1 MWARSDVLSVTLS
14 VADLAAGDD
23 GGVAGKKKGPR
34 ADRPTRRGF
43 TAEYKMAIVAEY
55 EQLTEPGAKGALLRR
70 EGLYHSHVIDW
81 TRLRD
86 AGSLNALAA
95 KPSGPKLGK
104 SESDRR
110 TEKLEAENAR
120 LAAEL
125 AKAKQANEVL
135 GKLAEFLELLSNNS
149 GNDTKQN
156 P

>member
-1 MWARSDVLSVTLS
+1 MTLS

-23 GGVAGKKKGPR
+23 GGVAGKKNGPR
-34 ADRPTRRGF
+34 ADRPKRRTF

-95 KPSGPKLGK
+95 KPSGPKPAR

-110 TEKLEAENAR
+110 AEKLEAENAR
-120 LAAEL
+120 LVAEL

-149 GNDTKQN
+149 GNDTKQT